1 MPVALTRTL
10 ILQNGGIMQRIGFI
24 GLGLMG
30 QPMSRRLL
38 EAGYPLTVWN
48 RTPEKA
54 KGLLAAG
61 ASWGDFPKAVAQ
73 ASAVVI
79 TMVTDSAAAE
89 EVSCGPGGILEGA
102 HPGLILID
110 MSSIAP
116 EMSRSIAERASAK
129 GVSMLDAPV
138 TGATKPAAEGK
149 LGIMV
154 GGRKETFEACLP
166 ILEKLAAKIVYVGPN
181 GLGST
186 LKLLNNLIM
195 GVAIEAVAE
204 ALVLATKAGIDPQKL
219 VEITSVGGARTG
231 AMETRG
237 PRMIRREF
245 SPHFSANNMYKD
257 LSTALKLAEE
267 CGVSLPATSIS
278 REMLRAVKSQGKGDL
293 DSCIVLEVLEV
304 MANTVVKLK
313 E

>member
-1 MPVALTRTL
+1 
-10 ILQNGGIMQRIGFI
+10 MQRIGFI

-30 QPMSRRLL
+30 QPMARRLL

-48 RTPEKA
+48 RTAEKA

-61 ASWGDFPKAVAQ
+61 AAWGASPKAVAQ
-73 ASAVVI
+73 ASDVVI
-79 TMVTDSAAAE
+79 TMVTDSTASE
-89 EVSCGPGGILEGA
+89 EVSCGPGGILEGI

-116 EMSRSIAERASAK
+116 EMSRSIAGRAKAK

-138 TGATKPAAEGK
+138 TGASKPAAEGK

-154 GGRKETFEACLP
+154 GGPKETFGACLP
-166 ILEKLAAKIVYVGPN
+166 IFEKLGVKIVYVGPN
-181 GLGST
+181 GMGST
-186 LKLLNNLIM
+186 LKLVNNLIL
-195 GVAIEAVAE
+195 GVAIEAVSE
-204 ALVLATKAGIDPQKL
+204 ALVLASKAGIDPQK
-219 VEITSVGGARTG
+219 VIEITSVGGARTG

-237 PRMIRREF
+237 PRMIQREF
-245 SPHFSANNMYKD
+245 SPHFSTNNMYKD

-278 REMLRAVKSQGKGDL
+278 REMLRAAKSQGKGDL
-293 DSCIVLEVLEV
+293 DSCIVLEVLEA

-313 E
+313 D